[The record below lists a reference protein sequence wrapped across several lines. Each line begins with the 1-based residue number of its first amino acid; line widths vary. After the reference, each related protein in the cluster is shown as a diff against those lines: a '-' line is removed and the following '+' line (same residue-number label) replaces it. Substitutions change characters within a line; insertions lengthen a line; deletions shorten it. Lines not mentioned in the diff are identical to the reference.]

1 MNCSIII
8 FDACSIINLLH
19 IDEDDMLFKEI
30 KKHKIFIAEEVMH
43 EVKRNAN
50 NKFRLLDTYDVS
62 YEKDKVDEIE
72 EKINF
77 LIRYKITNAQIKKDC
92 GSLLEEIKKFTKY
105 YKYNGEFL
113 SSCLSLIKSRE
124 ENHLV
129 NFYTDDYPA
138 TKAFQTYFGFQKIGV
153 IQDSVD
159 LLMYLYWTSE
169 NITLKN
175 LKNYLSLLLYEYS
188 IELTLLLDQIRKRKT
203 TIQRLTK
210 DKKIMSL
217 LNELENALANLRF
230 FKINKLKNEIMSFK
244 RQIPDLC
251 DMLNSFSKI
260 FEVDNQGEDNLFMK
274 IRNTSD
280 WVNKYKIFKI
290 N

>member
-1 MNCSIII
+1 MSCSVFI
-8 FDACSIINLLH
+8 FDACTLINLFH
-19 IDEDDMLFKEI
+19 IDEDYMLFNEI
-30 KKHKIFIAEEVMH
+30 QKHNIYIAEEVIN
-43 EVKRNAN
+43 EVKKNAF
-50 NKFRLLDTYDVS
+50 NKYRLLDIYKVS
-62 YEKDKVDEIE
+62 YDADKKEEID
-72 EKINF
+72 
-77 LIRYKITNAQIKKDC
+77 YKISALIKFQVKNKKIKTDC
-92 GSLLEEIKKFTKY
+92 GVLFDENKKFNNY
-105 YKYNGEFL
+105 YKLNGEFI
-113 SSCLSLIKSRE
+113 SSCLALIKSRE
-124 ENHLV
+124 RNHPA

-138 TKAFQTYFGFQKIGV
+138 LKAFQTYFNFQKIGV

-169 NITLKN
+169 SITLKN
-175 LKNYLSLLLYEYS
+175 LKNFLSLLLYEYS

-244 RQIPDLC
+244 RQIPYLC
-251 DMLNSFSKI
+251 DMLDSFSKI

-280 WVNKYKIFKI
+280 WVNKYEIFKI